1 MVIRIPLRKNRK
13 IFHKAKKP
21 LSLVN
26 KISFIAIMLLLSAVL
41 NAQEKK
47 FKNDSLTVTPVQS
60 ILDSLR
66 TQSLKPK
73 TDSTTTRP
81 VGTDTLKVVKNGI
94 ETTILYYAED
104 SIITK
109 TATNIT
115 YLYGNAYIE
124 YGKIKL
130 DAAEI
135 IIDRNNSELIA
146 TGVQDSTGKWIGL
159 PVFQDGGG
167 TYETRGIRYNFETNK
182 AKITGVVTQQDQ
194 GYLSGDA
201 IKKNPDGSAYISGGK
216 FIPCDN
222 VLATTFIKA
231 NKIKVIPGDKVIT
244 GPFLL
249 YIGGIPTIFGLPF
262 GFFPET
268 SSEAESGILFPKYGE
283 ERIRGIFLRDGGYFF
298 GKNEFIR
305 TALTGSYYSKGS
317 YGLSARSTYKKRYS
331 FSGSLDLSY
340 NNNQTPEFEENSLN
354 SQDFWVSWQ
363 HRPESRGN
371 TRFSASVNAG
381 TSTFNANNF
390 STQNFQ
396 NNVRSEF
403 RSNISLSGAIP
414 GTPFTY
420 SMGAR
425 HNQNVQTGVLDV
437 SLPELSVNMSRVK
450 PFAGAKGE
458 ALKRVNFSWTF
469 LTANSITNVIR
480 PNTASFDI
488 VNQSTVG
495 DTLAVTFANIGDLIG
510 NAQNGARHSIPLST
524 SFPFLKSWTV
534 SPSLQFEELWYLEK
548 LDYTYIEDQNAVRI
562 DTIPGFSRSNT
573 YGANVSLSTQIYGNF
588 SFKETSRIEAIRH
601 IMIPSVSF
609 SYRPDFGQ
617 EKFGYYKNIQVDTT
631 STGAPVTRFLS
642 IYDGF
647 AFGSPS
653 LGESASIGFSLN
665 NKVEMKVRSDTAKS
679 EKVAIL
685 ENLSLSTSYNF
696 LADSFNLS
704 DVNLSMRTTLFKKK
718 ISVNAG
724 LILDPYSYVSSSDG
738 ETNSLRRVDALA
750 VSRGVGL
757 GTLRNARFTLSTNLN
772 SKAANNGVIKTGP
785 NQFRTEEGLNENDGF
800 NQNPTQEYGSIN
812 EGGNTNQQ
820 RTRQPQFFDDPNAYM
835 DFNVPWNIRLS
846 YDYNFR
852 QNLVNN
858 EFQQVTRQSIRM
870 SGNLELT
877 QKWQLTFN
885 TGYDFDLKEFVQT
898 SLGVY
903 RDLGC
908 WELSGNWVPFGRFTS
923 YTVDIQIKASAL
935 RDLKLSR
942 RRSFFD
948 N

>member
-1 MVIRIPLRKNRK
+1 MVIRIPLRKNLK
-13 IFHKAKKP
+13 FFHKAKKA
-21 LSLVN
+21 LSLVKN
-26 KISFIAIMLLLSAVL
+26 ISFIVIMLLFSAGL

-47 FKNDSLTVTPVQS
+47 IKSDSIPVKPVQS

-66 TQSLKPK
+66 AQSLMPQS
-73 TDSTTTRP
+73 DSTTTRP
-81 VGTDTLKVVKNGI
+81 VGTDTLKVMKNGI

-109 TATNIT
+109 TATNVT

-135 IIDRNNSELIA
+135 IIDRNKSELIA
-146 TGVQDSTGKWIGL
+146 NGVQDSTGSWIGL

-194 GYLSGDA
+194 GFLSGEA
-201 IKKNPDGSAYISGGK
+201 IKKNPDGSAFVSGGK

-222 VLATTFIKA
+222 ILASTFIQA

-268 SSEAESGILFPKYGE
+268 SSEAQSGILFPKYGE
-283 ERIRGIFLRDGGYFF
+283 ERVRGIFLRDGGYFF

-340 NNNQTPEFEENSLN
+340 NNNKTPAFEENPLN
-354 SQDFWVSWQ
+354 SKDFWVSWQ

-381 TSTFNANNF
+381 TSTFNSNNF

-403 RSNISLSGAIP
+403 RSNISLSGEIT

-437 SLPELSVNMSRVK
+437 SLPELSVNMSRLQ
-450 PFAGAKGE
+450 PFKGSQSE
-458 ALKRVNFSWTF
+458 VLKRVNFAWTF
-469 LTANSITNVIR
+469 ITSNRITNVVR

-488 VNQSTVG
+488 VNQTTTG
-495 DTLAVTFANIGDLIG
+495 DTLAVTFGNLGKLLG

-524 SFPFLKSWTV
+524 SFPLMKNWTV
-534 SPSLQFEELWYLEK
+534 SPSIQFEELWYLEK

-562 DTIPGFSRSNT
+562 DTISGFSRSNT
-573 YGANVSLSTQIYGNF
+573 YGASVSLSTQVYGNF
-588 SFKETSRIEAIRH
+588 SFKESSKIEAIRH
-601 IMIPSVSF
+601 IMIPAISF
-609 SYRPDFGQ
+609 NYRPDFGQ
-617 EKFGYYKNIQVDTT
+617 AKFGYYQNIQVDTT
-631 STGAPVTRFLS
+631 STGEPVTRFLS

-647 AFGSPS
+647 VFGAPT
-653 LGESASIGFSLN
+653 LGESASVGFALN

-685 ENLSLSTSYNF
+685 ENLSLASSYNF
-696 LADSFNLS
+696 LADSFNLA
-704 DVNLSMRTTLFKKK
+704 DVNLTARTSLFKKK
-718 ISVNAG
+718 LSVNAG
-724 LILDPYSYVSSSDG
+724 LILDPYTYLTTTNG
-738 ETNSLRRVDALA
+738 ETSITRRVDALA
-750 VSRGVGL
+750 VSRGLGL
-757 GTLRNARFTLSTNLN
+757 GKLRNARISLSTNLN
-772 SKAANNGVIKTGP
+772 SKAESNGIIQTGP
-785 NQFRTEEGLNENDGF
+785 NQFRLEEGFNPNDGF
-800 NQNPTQEYGSIN
+800 NQDPTQEYGSIN
-812 EGGNTNQQ
+812 DGGNTDQQ

-835 DFNVPWNIRLS
+835 DFNVPWNVRLT
-846 YDYNFR
+846 YDYSFT
-852 QNLVNN
+852 QILINN
-858 EFQQVTRQSIRM
+858 TFQKTIRQSIRM

-877 QKWQLTFN
+877 PKWQLTFN

-898 SLGVY
+898 TLGVY

-908 WELSGNWVPFGRFTS
+908 WELRGNWVPFGRFTS
-923 YTVDIQIKASAL
+923 YTVDVQIKASAL
-935 RDLKLSR
+935 KDLKLSR